1 VPDTCPLGS
10 REVPD
15 AVPRRARTTCA
26 SPTIPN
32 VEAVGYLVQR
42 GIWTMAGRTMDG
54 RTRGP
59 IAEVRTTE
67 LAEHYARILGRQV
80 DLRVSAVVRICLRR
94 LPARLPI
101 RGGDRRA
108 VEALIER
115 VLRLG
120 EVGSPNLVGSSSQI
134 DADIARRLGETA
146 SDPRSVYRALRAML
160 GRSALVVRHSRQI
173 WELRLA
179 GLADATSEVHRALVA
194 ETPALYC
201 LPTPDAVPTEPAA
214 AADEAE
220 TPNAVESPIAPPGP
234 DPSAELLAELA
245 RIRDELTAE
254 RQARAELDQ
263 RRRAA
268 EVELDLQRRARE
280 EERQALVEAK
290 RRAQETAVALAEVRR
305 ELDGNRQAQAADV
318 DKLRELFKAQ
328 RIPEAATYLAA
339 RMLGL
344 NLDESAQALLT
355 LVQSAVAEDAPMIP
369 GVSTLDVAP
378 APAATA
384 AAISVVAELPPPAS
398 APSAGATE
406 PPPPRRSPVR
416 ERPLTSQA
424 PVFAAVGVDRDQP
437 RSEPPLSPNKVGRN
451 SPCPCGSGKKF
462 KRCCG
467 SG

>member
-1 VPDTCPLGS
+1 
-10 REVPD
+10 
-15 AVPRRARTTCA
+15 
-26 SPTIPN
+26 
-32 VEAVGYLVQR
+32 
-42 GIWTMAGRTMDG
+42 MDG

-59 IAEVRTTE
+59 IAEARAAE
-67 LAEHYARILGRQV
+67 LAEHYARILGRQA
-80 DLRVSAVVRICLRR
+80 DLRVSAVVRTCLRR

-101 RGGDRRA
+101 RGGERRA

-120 EVGSPNLVGSSSQI
+120 DVGSPNLVGSTSQI
-134 DADIARRLGETA
+134 DADIARLLGEA
-146 SDPRSVYRALRAML
+146 AGDPRGVYRALRAML
-160 GRSALVVRHSRQI
+160 GRTALVVRHSRQI

-179 GLADATSEVHRALVA
+179 GLADAASEVHRALVA

-201 LPTPDAVPTEPAA
+201 LPTPDAVLAEPAA
-214 AADEAE
+214 AGQAE
-220 TPNAVESPIAPPGP
+220 TPSPVSQVAPPGS

-254 RQARAELDQ
+254 RQARAEVDQ
-263 RRRAA
+263 RRKAA
-268 EVELDLQRRARE
+268 EAELDLQRRARD
-280 EERQALVEAK
+280 EERQALEEAG
-290 RRAQETAVALAEVRR
+290 RRAQETALALAEVRR
-305 ELDGNRQAQAADV
+305 ELDGIRQAQAADA
-318 DKLRELFKAQ
+318 DKLRELFEAQ

-344 NLDESAQALLT
+344 NLDESAQALLS
-355 LVQSAVAEDAPMIP
+355 LVQSAVAEDAPVAP
-369 GVSTLDVAP
+369 EVSTLDVAP
-378 APAATA
+378 APAVTPTA
-384 AAISVVAELPPPAS
+384 AAVVAELPPPALAS
-398 APSAGATE
+398 SGATG

-437 RSEPPLSPNKVGRN
+437 RPEPHLSPGKVGRN

-467 SG
+467 PLAG